1 MYTHRFSTTIIVLAM
16 ATALTACGGDGSTST
31 STDPSVGAISGFGSI
46 IVNGVRYETENS
58 RIVSADDGSLIVDR
72 PSDNQLRQYLGLGQI
87 VAVRGSRSDSSN
99 GVANSISVDNELV
112 GAITQVSAAEGSF
125 VALGQ
130 TVTVTRNTII
140 DDSIIE
146 RVRGGEID
154 NDLPFGNL
162 SETLDQLLRAGMLV
176 EVNGFPTGNGL
187 EASRIEDVDN
197 RDRIGVGN
205 RNAGEGEVKGFVRN
219 LNGGQFEINSLTVTF
234 DTSDLDDNFGN
245 TGLVEGQFV
254 EVKGNA
260 ISETAIDATRIER
273 EDDFSS
279 SNSSSRSNGNE
290 VVGVVS
296 NVTADSFVI
305 NGRTVRVNANTLID
319 DSMIERVRGVE
330 LDNDRTFGSLPET
343 LQQLLSATPNVEVH
357 LFGDLAI
364 RIEDL

>member
-1 MYTHRFSTTIIVLAM
+1 MYTHRFSTTIILLAM
-16 ATALTACGGDGSTST
+16 AAALTACGGDGSTST
-31 STDPSVGAISGFGSI
+31 STDSSVGAITGFGSI

-72 PSDNQLRQYLGLGQI
+72 PSDDQVRQYLGLGQI
-87 VAVRGSRSDSSN
+87 VTVRGTRSNSSN

-112 GAITQVSAAEGSF
+112 GAITDVSVAESSF

-130 TVTVTRNTII
+130 TVTLTRNTII

-154 NDLPFGNL
+154 NDRPFGDL
-162 SETLDQLLRAGMLV
+162 SETLDQLLIRGMVV
-176 EVNGFPTGNGL
+176 EVNGFPTANGL
-187 EASRIEDVDN
+187 EATRIEDVDN
-197 RDRIGVGN
+197 RDRIGVEN
-205 RNAGEGEVKGFVRN
+205 RGAGEVEVKGFVRN
-219 LNGGQFEINSLTVTF
+219 FNGGQFEINGLTVLF
-234 DTSDLDDNFGN
+234 DASALDDDFGSA
-245 TGLVEGQFV
+245 GLVEGQFV
-254 EVKGNA
+254 EVKGTA
-260 ISETAIDATRIER
+260 ISETTIEATRIER

-279 SNSSSRSNGNE
+279 SSRSNDNE
-290 VVGVVS
+290 IVGAAS

-330 LDNDRTFGSLPET
+330 IDNDRPFGSLPET
-343 LQQLLSATPNVEVH
+343 LQQLLSTTPNVEVH